1 MDFYESFKMAF
12 RQLVSNKMR
21 TLLTMLGII
30 IGVASITLLVSVAQG
45 MQASVNE
52 QMSGLG
58 SNLVTVNMM
67 PNTQNKTLDYKDSKA
82 FENINGV
89 NYVAQTTSGKVN
101 VVANNKNEDAK
112 AIATTENYKKA
123 QDIKISEGRFILP
136 IDLDYNSKVV
146 VLGNDI
152 AKTLF
157 KDKNPIGEY
166 ININSIPHKVIGV
179 MEKSENAMMA
189 SMGDSIFVPI
199 TSGQR
204 LLKNT
209 GVEAMYI
216 SAKSSED
223 TQYIVDKTEDK
234 LYDIFGD
241 KDLYSVFNQQAILD
255 TMQSIQGTM
264 TIVLGS
270 IAGISLVV
278 AGIGIMNIMLV
289 SVTERTK
296 EIGIRKALGAK
307 RKTILIQFL
316 IESIIVSLLGGVLGA
331 GIGIIGAKIIYSIM
345 GISGAISWSVVG
357 IALGFSI
364 FVGVVFGI
372 LPANKASKLQPI
384 QALRSE

>member
-67 PNTQNKTLDYKDSKA
+67 PNTQNKILDYKDSKA

-101 VVANNKNEDAK
+101 VVANNKNEDVS
-112 AIATTENYKKA
+112 AIATTENYKEA

-166 ININSIPHKVIGV
+166 ININSIPYKVIGV
-179 MEKSENAMMA
+179 MEKSENAMMT

-255 TMQSIQGTM
+255 TMESIQGTM

-316 IESIIVSLLGGVLGA
+316 IESIIVSLLGGVVGA

-345 GISGAISWSVVG
+345 GINGAISWSVVG

>member
-1 MDFYESFKMAF
+1 MGFYENFKMAF

-30 IGVASITLLVSVAQG
+30 IGVASITLLVSVAKG
-45 MQASVNE
+45 MQSSVNE

-58 SNLVTVNMM
+58 SNLVTVNIL
-67 PNTQNKTLDYKDSKA
+67 PNQQNKTLSYKDSKK
-82 FENINGV
+82 FEDIDNID
-89 NYVAQTTSGKVN
+89 YIAQATSGKVT
-101 VVANNKNEDAK
+101 VSANNQSKDISAV
-112 AIATTENYKKA
+112 ATTDTYKEAK
-123 QDIKISEGRFILP
+123 DLNLKEGRFLLP

-146 VLGNDI
+146 VLGNDV
-152 AKTLF
+152 AKDLF
-157 KDKNPIGEY
+157 NDRSPIGEY
-166 ININSIPHKVIGV
+166 VNINSIPYKVVGV
-179 MEKSENAMMA
+179 MDKDENAMMNT
-189 SMGDSIFVPI
+189 SDNRVFVPI

-209 GVEAMYI
+209 GVEEMYI
-216 SAKSSED
+216 SAKSAED
-223 TQYIVDKTEDK
+223 TPYIEDETK
-234 LYDIFGD
+234 DMLYDEFSD
-241 KDLYSVFNQQAILD
+241 EDLYVVFNQQAILD
-255 TMQSIQGTM
+255 TMESIQGTM

-316 IESIIVSLLGGVLGA
+316 IESTIVSLLGGIVGA
-331 GIGIIGAKIIYSIM
+331 IIGIVGAKIIYYIM

-357 IALGFSI
+357 VALGFSI

-372 LPANKASKLQPI
+372 MPANKASKLQPI
-384 QALRSE
+384 QALKSE

>member
-166 ININSIPHKVIGV
+166 ININSIPYKVIGV
-179 MEKSENAMMA
+179 MEKSENAMMT

-255 TMQSIQGTM
+255 TMESIQGTM

-316 IESIIVSLLGGVLGA
+316 IESIIVSLLGGVVGA

-345 GISGAISWSVVG
+345 GINGAISWSVVG

>member
-179 MEKSENAMMA
+179 MEKSENAMMT

-316 IESIIVSLLGGVLGA
+316 IESIIVSLLGGILGA

>member
-179 MEKSENAMMA
+179 MDKSENAMMT

>member
-364 FVGVVFGI
+364 FAGVVFGI